1 LKARRDTR
9 ARKTQFRLVAR
20 AAGRARV
27 SAMTNARAE
36 KGTEGENRIERRAL
50 GNSGNRV
57 APEHIALIPPEFK
70 LNPAREETGFTN

>member
-1 LKARRDTR
+1 
-9 ARKTQFRLVAR
+9 
-20 AAGRARV
+20 
-27 SAMTNARAE
+27 MTNARAE